1 MKLIDKLS
9 ESYPDQCKGFK
20 KTDVPPPLL
29 WRWTYTAPSTSGPE
43 RLKTM
48 TCWSCFTHGTT
59 CGLRD
64 KYLLPVLGPNN
75 DRTPSLPAGPSGVVD
90 NGDSE
95 FNSYPLDDTEE
106 EQPLQ
111 NDMDLTHAIDVDLP
125 VSDRA
130 ESPSCSRSE
139 SALLRQ
145 TEANLDGEDR
155 AVDVRPSADAEAPAF
170 QDPSRCRKR
179 SSAPQALPV
188 AKTARLLDPSHD
200 SDSSEWIGG
209 SDKTRFSARQSER
222 HRQLQARP
230 TSSTTSRSTGTLA
243 RLTAMLGSG
252 EAKSSPPVRQ
262 QVVDPAR
269 RASQQTQS
277 PRRPDSLEDR
287 IEQGTGASEITS
299 ADSPSNL
306 PPLAKDWTAV
316 RDAIEATA
324 KEFVSSAEDHRR
336 SVESRGG
343 HLMGL
348 VTTLIRE
355 VDERRAQA
363 HSACVQVD
371 EMQKEIHDLRQTNRL
386 FSKAMVESRERET
399 RWRAECALAS
409 QRVSDAEHRAQVEVN
424 DVKQELEEQASML
437 KAVQVQQSADWTE
450 HEKIRD
456 ERDQLAERNAE
467 LEEECAEIN
476 AGAEELMAKYNSM
489 QRELASLQASI
500 VRLEAKARVSLFRA
514 SLKEN

>member
-1 MKLIDKLS
+1 
-9 ESYPDQCKGFK
+9 
-20 KTDVPPPLL
+20 
-29 WRWTYTAPSTSGPE
+29 
-43 RLKTM
+43 
-48 TCWSCFTHGTT
+48 
-59 CGLRD
+59 
-64 KYLLPVLGPNN
+64 
-75 DRTPSLPAGPSGVVD
+75 
-90 NGDSE
+90 
-95 FNSYPLDDTEE
+95 
-106 EQPLQ
+106 
-111 NDMDLTHAIDVDLP
+111 
-125 VSDRA
+125 
-130 ESPSCSRSE
+130 
-139 SALLRQ
+139 
-145 TEANLDGEDR
+145 
-155 AVDVRPSADAEAPAF
+155 
-170 QDPSRCRKR
+170 
-179 SSAPQALPV
+179 
-188 AKTARLLDPSHD
+188 
-200 SDSSEWIGG
+200 
-209 SDKTRFSARQSER
+209 
-222 HRQLQARP
+222 
-230 TSSTTSRSTGTLA
+230 
-243 RLTAMLGSG
+243 MLGSG